1 MRVVTIKIKSNTESS
16 KIDSILE
23 KIFNNKNIVQLNWDL
38 TELNFLDL
46 NKILSIKPIL
56 EKYRPNIKKYLS
68 HSNIITTNFFFKNI
82 VKNTLP
88 FLNPEKP
95 VNILSPE
102 EVEEHSPEYPQLPE
116 LEYPPLGQKQ
126 D

>member
-46 NKILSIKPIL
+46 NKILSINL
-56 EKYRPNIKKYLS
+56 
-68 HSNIITTNFFFKNI
+68 F
-82 VKNTLP
+82 
-88 FLNPEKP
+88 
-95 VNILSPE
+95 
-102 EVEEHSPEYPQLPE
+102 
-116 LEYPPLGQKQ
+116 
-126 D
+126 